1 MAIFEV
7 FYQPGKLFSTL
18 EQRRAAWLLPM
29 ILGALLALA
38 TVAAAIHYIGMESIV
53 RQRVEGTRLSPEQ
66 MQIAMSRALS
76 PAQTYITYAGTV
88 VVGVLAYLVI
98 AGMLTVF
105 ALMSSKEPR
114 FSTNLSMVTLAF
126 LPYRFIVCLMALLVL
141 IAAPDKTSL
150 DATNLLA
157 TNVGA
162 FVNKETMSRG
172 LYALLSQIDVLTF
185 TEIGLLSYGFSK
197 VNRTSIGFGL
207 MAVLTLWAIYV
218 AFVVGASVLF

>member
-1 MAIFEV
+1 
-7 FYQPGKLFSTL
+7 
-18 EQRRAAWLLPM
+18 
-29 ILGALLALA
+29 
-38 TVAAAIHYIGMESIV
+38 
-53 RQRVEGTRLSPEQ
+53 
-66 MQIAMSRALS
+66 MQNVMSRALS

-172 LYALLSQIDVLTF
+172 LYSLLSQIDVLTF